1 MKTPVSIIIAVVTS
15 GLTASSMGALFVTAA
30 DISGATPQSSYSG
43 VVGVRFGVEA
53 GDIPAGQTV
62 RITQLGFFAG
72 ISGQFAGAGTVDFSH
87 EISLSGPLPFT
98 SRSGNYSSLQLG
110 TVTVTVDNAVDSNG
124 WSWVALSSPVDLVG
138 GQYYTLVTTVTNG
151 QTADPYFDPFAGPS
165 GSASLIA
172 PGSIFRNGTSG
183 DTYMKGRYALGN
195 GEEAFDQSGYLGA
208 NMQYELIPEP
218 ASAMTFVFLTG
229 LGLARRRR

>member
-1 MKTPVSIIIAVVTS
+1 MKTQVSITVAVITA
-15 GLTASSMGALFVTAA
+15 GLTSSSMGALFITAA
-30 DISGATPQSSYSG
+30 DVGGATPQSSYDG

-62 RITQLGFFAG
+62 RVTQLGFFAG
-72 ISGQFAGAGTVDFSH
+72 TSGQFTGAGTVDFSH
-87 EISLSGPLPFT
+87 TVSLSGPLPFT
-98 SRSGNYSSLQLG
+98 SRSGDYSSLQLG
-110 TVTVTVDNAVDSNG
+110 TVTVPVEHTVDANG

-138 GQYYTLVTTVTNG
+138 GQYYTLVTTVASG
-151 QTADPYFDPFAGPS
+151 QTADPYFDPNAGPS
-165 GSASLIA
+165 SSASLIA

-183 DTYMKGRYALGN
+183 DTYMKGRYGLGN
-195 GEEAFDQSGYLGA
+195 GAEAFDQSGYLGA